1 MRKLSTFL
9 LFSLLFLGTYTLSAQ
24 RDFSKVEIKTIP
36 VSDQIYMLQGSGGNI
51 AVLTGADG
59 VFMIDDQF
67 APLTEKILAAIAKI
81 SEPPVKF
88 LINTHWHGDHT
99 GGNENMGKAGA
110 VIVAH
115 DNVRKRMSEEQLM
128 VAFGRTV
135 PPAPADALPV
145 ITFSKDIHFHWNEE
159 HVFIFHVHHAHT
171 DGDVIVHFTKANVM
185 HTGDTYFKGRFPFY
199 DVSSGGSVEGL
210 IESANKLLFIADDET
225 VIIPGHGDLSN
236 KKELTEY
243 RDMLI
248 VMRDRVKEAIASGKS
263 FEEIEAL
270 GLAEDLADP
279 WGQGFINAKKFVS
292 ILYSD
297 LTREE

>member
-81 SEPPVKF
+81 SEAPVKF